1 MFNKR
6 KRTFVVLL
14 ANLQQNDRN
23 AAHELTE
30 TKIIYSWPLAH
41 QALKLA
47 VQYVDTESRWYLAGA
62 LSAGK
67 KSALHSHVADSEKKP
82 DR

>member
-1 MFNKR
+1 MQK
-6 KRTFVVLL
+6 
-14 ANLQQNDRN
+14 NDRN
-23 AAHELTE
+23 AVHESTE
-30 TKIIYSWPLAH
+30 NKIIYSWPLTH

-47 VQYVDTESRWYLAGA
+47 VQYVDTESKTWQQWYLAGA

-67 KSALHSHVADSEKKP
+67 KSALHSHVAETEKP